1 MKKRRSLLAMQ
12 RLGKISSEQSHN
24 SNAVYGSPDVNPHE
38 DLSPNKLP
46 NYLNNSNTPFTLI
59 HPKHSGTFKW
69 MQGDDLDSFNIN
81 KNKAG
86 KNWKYLTKQVTYT
99 VNSSG
104 YRAPEWNQI
113 DWKKSI
119 VLFGCSCTYGT
130 GISDDETIA
139 FHLEKLSGRPVI
151 NMGVPGGSNSLMIQ
165 NGISILDYFE
175 APYAVANI
183 WSTSNRF
190 RFFMDDHD
198 HSVGPWDRKNLSAS
212 KFADISKL
220 WKLTYVDPYHEA
232 GLTYY
237 EGRTGHWLWNGR
249 SKYSSISFFP
259 ETTYFTKSE
268 RHFIIDN
275 DARDLIHPGEGNSI
289 EVANYLHERFK

>member
-1 MKKRRSLLAMQ
+1 MKKRRRLIAMQ
-12 RLGKISSEQSHN
+12 RLGKISSE
-24 SNAVYGSPDVNPHE
+24 E
-38 DLSPNKLP
+38 SPNDNEVHPYDSLTP
-46 NYLNNSNTPFTLI
+46 RRCPEYLDNPSIPFTPI
-59 HPKHSGTFKW
+59 YPKHSGTFEW
-69 MQGDDLDSFNIN
+69 MQGDNLDTFKLS
-81 KNKAG
+81 KKKAG

-113 DWKKSI
+113 DWKNSI

-130 GISDDETIA
+130 GVSDDETIA

-165 NGISILDYFE
+165 NGISILEYFE

-183 WSTSNRF
+183 WSTSDRF
-190 RFFMDDHD
+190 RFFEKAADHNA
-198 HSVGPWDRKNLSAS
+198 GPWDYLNPRQVSTVNMK
-212 KFADISKL
+212 KL
-220 WKLTYVDPYHEA
+220 WELTYTEPYHEA
-232 GLTYY
+232 GLAYY
-237 EGRTGHWLWNGR
+237 EGRTGYWLWNGR

-259 ETTYFTKSE
+259 DTARFAKVEK
-268 RHFIIDN
+268 HFEIDN
-275 DARDLIHPGEGNSI
+275 SARDLMHPGERNSI